1 MQLAQLL
8 ARSGRVYAERPA
20 VMLGEQQVLDYATLA
35 QRVAIIAGCLRA
47 GGLQTGDR
55 IGLALKNCPEYLE
68 LLFAAWHAGLIVVP
82 INAKLHRNEFAYI
95 LDHSACRWC
104 FVTPDLAPV
113 IGPLAEDLPA
123 LERVVVTATPDY
135 AALLQGSPLPIQARQ
150 PEDTAWLFYTSG
162 TTGQP
167 KGAMLSHHNLLAM
180 CWCYYTDV
188 DLIGP
193 HDCILHA
200 APMSHGSGLYSLPHV
215 IQGAANVIPA
225 SGGFDPAET
234 LALIEHHPGLTMF
247 LAPTMVKRLSEHPD
261 AVNTDSSRLKTI
273 VYGGGP
279 MYLNDLEQAQQVF
292 SYKLAQIYG
301 QGESPM
307 TITALS
313 KYHHRHLDHPRYR
326 ERLNSVGI
334 PFTGLDVIVADA
346 NKQPLPP
353 GEVGEILVR
362 GATVMSGYWQ
372 NPDASAS
379 TLQNGWLHTGDL
391 GQLDEDGFLTLTD
404 RSKDLIISG
413 GSNIYPREIEEVLLR
428 HPAISEVSVVGAAD
442 PDWGEKVVAFVVT
455 AADQPVDS
463 TELDRFCLQ
472 HIARFKRPKVYHFID
487 ALPKNNYG
495 KVLKTE
501 LRKRLNNQK

>member
-188 DLIGP
+188 DRSDHMTVFCMP
-193 HDCILHA
+193 PQCRTVPVFTA
-200 APMSHGSGLYSLPHV
+200 CPM
-215 IQGAANVIPA
+215 
-225 SGGFDPAET
+225 
-234 LALIEHHPGLTMF
+234 
-247 LAPTMVKRLSEHPD
+247 
-261 AVNTDSSRLKTI
+261 
-273 VYGGGP
+273 
-279 MYLNDLEQAQQVF
+279 
-292 SYKLAQIYG
+292 
-301 QGESPM
+301 
-307 TITALS
+307 
-313 KYHHRHLDHPRYR
+313 
-326 ERLNSVGI
+326 
-334 PFTGLDVIVADA
+334 
-346 NKQPLPP
+346 
-353 GEVGEILVR
+353 
-362 GATVMSGYWQ
+362 
-372 NPDASAS
+372 
-379 TLQNGWLHTGDL
+379 
-391 GQLDEDGFLTLTD
+391 
-404 RSKDLIISG
+404 
-413 GSNIYPREIEEVLLR
+413 
-428 HPAISEVSVVGAAD
+428 
-442 PDWGEKVVAFVVT
+442 
-455 AADQPVDS
+455 
-463 TELDRFCLQ
+463 
-472 HIARFKRPKVYHFID
+472 
-487 ALPKNNYG
+487 
-495 KVLKTE
+495 
-501 LRKRLNNQK
+501 